1 MNNIKLSQPLF
12 DGKFYQG
19 RWVSLSAEGGQQP
32 VKGWRLIQTNSDG
45 TTTEQEIDG
54 AEYGFTMPS
63 CQSLA
68 INALFETSGISDAT
82 RLNENQQ
89 ITDNNWYTL
98 DGRRLNGR
106 PQQHGIYIH
115 GGRKWKGDA
124 SK

>member
-1 MNNIKLSQPLF
+1 M
-12 DGKFYQG
+12 
-19 RWVSLSAEGGQQP
+19 
-32 VKGWRLIQTNSDG
+32 
-45 TTTEQEIDG
+45 
-54 AEYGFTMPS
+54 EYGFTMPS

-68 INALFETSGISDAT
+68 VDALFETSGINDAT
-82 RLNENQQ
+82 LKNDQI
-89 ITDNNWYTL
+89 ITDNHWYTL